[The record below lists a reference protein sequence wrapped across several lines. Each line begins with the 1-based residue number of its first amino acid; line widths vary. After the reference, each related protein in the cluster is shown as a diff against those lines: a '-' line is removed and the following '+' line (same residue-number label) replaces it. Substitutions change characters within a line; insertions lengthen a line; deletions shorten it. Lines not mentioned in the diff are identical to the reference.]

1 MRSPRLARG
10 VIPAT
15 VTLACAIA
23 SATAFGQDSSG
34 QEVRIKGQPV
44 VTTEGWNRFGIRNQK
59 VELSQDISY
68 ADLNLA
74 TRSGANELED
84 RVRDAARTICTK
96 LGHYD
101 EGRGAIAAEED
112 QISCVNGAVDDA
124 MTQIRQAIESAQ
136 QTRSRG

>member
-1 MRSPRLARG
+1 MRSPRLARW

-23 SATAFGQDSSG
+23 SATASGQDSND

-44 VTTEGWNRFGIRNQK
+44 ITTEGWNRFGIRNQK

-74 TRSGANELED
+74 TRSGANQLKD
-84 RVRDAARTICTK
+84 RVRDAAKVICTK

-101 EGRGAIAAEED
+101 EGRGAIASEED

-124 MTQIRQAIESAQ
+124 MVQVKRAIESE
-136 QTRSRG
+136 QTRPRG